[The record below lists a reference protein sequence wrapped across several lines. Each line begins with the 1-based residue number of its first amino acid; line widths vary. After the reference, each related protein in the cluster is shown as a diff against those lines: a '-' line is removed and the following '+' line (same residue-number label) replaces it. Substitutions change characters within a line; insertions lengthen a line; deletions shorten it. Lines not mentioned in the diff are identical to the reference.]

1 MPFPLFTGFQGNTLV
16 LCHPQFLFFYQYFLL
31 SMALSGKG
39 ALVCQ
44 WQELIGARLPQSLQT
59 SSARSS

>member
-1 MPFPLFTGFQGNTLV
+1 MLFPLFTGFQGIAFV

-39 ALVCQ
+39 ARVFQ

-59 SSARSS
+59 SSAISS